1 MILDKIA
8 RDTFLR
14 VENLKNINS
23 FEQVKKQAEAIEIKN
38 PFCFEKALQTS
49 DMSYICE
56 VKKASPSKGI
66 ISESF
71 PYLKI
76 AQDYEKAGASAIS
89 VLTEPNFF
97 MGSDRFLSEIK
108 QSVKI
113 PILRKDFTIDS
124 YQIYEAKVI
133 GADAVLLIC
142 SILDTNRLKEYIKIT
157 DSLGLSALVE
167 THTSEEI
174 ESAIN
179 AGARVIGVN
188 NRNLKTFEVDINTS
202 IELKKLIPDGVI
214 YVSES
219 GIKTANDI
227 KTLSNNKFNAVLIGE
242 TFMKSDNIAS
252 EFLKLRGEIF

>member
-8 RDTFLR
+8 KNTVDR
-14 VENLKNINS
+14 VNSLKNIKS
-23 FEQVKKQAEAIEIKN
+23 FEQVKKQAEAIEITQ
-38 PFCFEKALQTS
+38 PFCFEKELQTS
-49 DMSYICE
+49 DMAFICE

-76 AQDYEKAGASAIS
+76 ALEYEKAGASAIS

-97 MGSDRFLSEIK
+97 MGSDKYLSEIK
-108 QSVKI
+108 QSVSI

-142 SILDTNRLKEYIKIT
+142 SLLDTYKLKEYIKIAN
-157 DSLGLSALVE
+157 SLGLSALVE
-167 THTSEEI
+167 THTSEEV
-174 ESAIN
+174 ESALN
-179 AGARVIGVN
+179 AGARIIGVN
-188 NRNLKTFEVDINTS
+188 NRNLQTFNVDINSS

-214 YVSES
+214 CVSES
-219 GIKTANDI
+219 GIKTASDI
-227 KTLSNNKFNAVLIGE
+227 KILRENKFDAVLIGE
-242 TFMKSDNIAS
+242 TFMKSDNIAE
-252 EFLKLRGEIF
+252 EFLKLRGEVF